1 MARLLEGKVAVVTG
15 SGRGIGRGI
24 ALLMAQHG
32 AQVVVN
38 DVGAA
43 ASGTGS
49 DVAPAQQVVEEIQ
62 AQGGQAVANYDSV
75 ASWQGGESI
84 VKAAL
89 DSFGRIDILV
99 NNAGILRD
107 RMIFNMAEEE
117 WDAVIAVHL
126 KGTFACTRHA
136 CTVMRQQRYG
146 RIVNFV
152 SSTGLYGNSGQAN
165 YGAAKE
171 AIAGFTRQVSRDLG
185 RYGITCNAIMPSAWT
200 RMTQAIPGAA
210 AEARARAGIAWGTG
224 AEQAVRGDPEDVAPM
239 AVFLATDHAAHI
251 NGQFFYAAGGLAAFL
266 GHPIPVRTIHKQG
279 VWTPEEIARLFPVT
293 LGMDLVNPAPPQPA

>member
-32 AQVVVN
+32 AKVVVN

-49 DVAPAQQVVEEIQ
+49 DVTPAQQVVEEIR
-62 AQGGQAVANYDSV
+62 AKGGNAVANYDSV
-75 ASWQGGESI
+75 ASWQGGEKI
-84 VKAAL
+84 VKTAV
-89 DSFGRIDILV
+89 DSFGRLDILV

-107 RMIFNMAEEE
+107 RMIFNMSEEE

-136 CTVMRQQRYG
+136 CTVMRPQRYG
-146 RIVNFV
+146 RIINFV

-185 RYGITCNAIMPSAWT
+185 RYSVTCNAVMPSAWT
-200 RMTQAIPGAA
+200 RMTQAVPGAA
-210 AEARARAGIAWGTG
+210 VEARAKAGIAWGTG
-224 AEQAVRGDPEDVAPM
+224 AELAVRGDPDDVAPM
-239 AVFLATDHAAHI
+239 VVFLATDHASHI
-251 NGQFFYAAGGLAAFL
+251 NGQIFYAADGLVAFM
-266 GHPIPVRTIHKQG
+266 GHPIPVRTIHKDG
-279 VWTPEEIARLFPVT
+279 IWTPEEISKLFPVT
-293 LGMDLVNPAPPQPA
+293 LGMDMVNPAPSQPA